1 MNKSGQQGPNMDI
14 TALFQTLDG
23 YRHLT
28 AVLLGMPRL
37 FTIALVAPFFG
48 ASVVTGQVRLV
59 LVLALYLPLHPMIVG
74 SLSPEASLS
83 AALSLETGGRLAL
96 LLCKETLLGLMI
108 GFLGGMAFWAV
119 QSAGFFIDNQRGASM
134 AEGTDILSGEQS
146 SPMGQLLFQSLT
158 CLFYASGAFLAF
170 VGVIYASYELWPV
183 ARPLPAEFTM
193 ALPLY
198 FAGKVGWLMGHMLLL
213 AGPISVACL
222 LTDISLG
229 LVNRFASQLNVY
241 VLAMPI
247 KSGLAA
253 FLICFY
259 FGLLLSHAPELF
271 DFIRESILT
280 LPNLLGS

>member
-1 MNKSGQQGPNMDI
+1 MDI

-193 ALPLY
+193 ALPLC
-198 FAGKVGWLMGHMLLL
+198 FAGKVGWLMGHMRCWPGRSPWPVCSRTFLW
-213 AGPISVACL
+213 GWSTC
-222 LTDISLG
+222 
-229 LVNRFASQLNVY
+229 FASQLNVY